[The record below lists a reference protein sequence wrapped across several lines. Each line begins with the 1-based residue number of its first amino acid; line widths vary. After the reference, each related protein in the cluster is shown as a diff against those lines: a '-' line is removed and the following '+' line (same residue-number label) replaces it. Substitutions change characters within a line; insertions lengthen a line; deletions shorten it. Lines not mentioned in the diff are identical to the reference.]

1 MKYKNEDFVFY
12 EYGTHAVLHKY
23 LGSDETAVIPA
34 FSPKGKPV
42 TELGSNAFSFNRTIQ
57 VVIIPESCT
66 TIGCGC
72 FDGAYQ
78 LRYVN
83 SILPGNTDA
92 THSVFPKSVRRI
104 EYRAFSGTALVS
116 AEFQTDDELEI
127 CEYAFS
133 DCYNLK
139 TVSMPNC
146 KSLILGDGAYMRS
159 GITSFSAKF
168 ASSCVSSY
176 AFAYCSSLVDFCT
189 SYFNRLEDH
198 AFYCCRSLERI
209 APRGCVSYD
218 RSVFDGC
225 TSLKTRMCTL
235 PSHIV

>member
-34 FSPKGKPV
+34 FSPQGKPV

-78 LRYVN
+78 LRCVN
-83 SILPGNTDA
+83 SILPKNNDA

-133 DCYNLK
+133 DCYSLEN
-139 TVSMPNC
+139 VSMPNC

-159 GITSFSAKF
+159 GITAFSARL
-168 ASSCVSSY
+168 ASICVSSY
-176 AFAYCSSLVDFCT
+176 VFAYCSSLVAF
-189 SYFNRLEDH
+189 SARHFNRLEDH
-198 AFYCCRSLERI
+198 AFYCCRSLESV
-209 APRGCVSYD
+209 APRGCLPYD

-225 TSLKTRMCTL
+225 TSLKTKMCTL

>member
-1 MKYKNEDFVFY
+1 MKHKNEDFVFY

-34 FSPKGKPV
+34 FSPQGKPV

-104 EYRAFSGTALVS
+104 EYRAFSGT
-116 AEFQTDDELEI
+116 
-127 CEYAFS
+127 
-133 DCYNLK
+133 
-139 TVSMPNC
+139 
-146 KSLILGDGAYMRS
+146 
-159 GITSFSAKF
+159 
-168 ASSCVSSY
+168 
-176 AFAYCSSLVDFCT
+176 
-189 SYFNRLEDH
+189 
-198 AFYCCRSLERI
+198 
-209 APRGCVSYD
+209 RG
-218 RSVFDGC
+218 
-225 TSLKTRMCTL
+225 L
-235 PSHIV
+235 